1 MNHSTP
7 PLAAAIAPPMSPAA
21 RPAALLALLEA
32 TFGTGST
39 TVVDDSHHHA
49 GHATAGGAGHFR
61 VRVVSDQFVGLRTL
75 ARHRLVYTASAPL
88 MPQDIHAL
96 SIAAL
101 TPAES
106 TSG

>member
-1 MNHSTP
+1 MNHDTP
-7 PLAAAIAPPMSPAA
+7 ALASPLAPAA
-21 RPAALLALLEA
+21 RPAALLALLETA
-32 TFGTGST
+32 FGRGST

-61 VRVVSDQFVGLRTL
+61 VVVVSDRFVGLRTL

-96 SIAAL
+96 SITAL
-101 TPAES
+101 TPAE
-106 TSG
+106 TTTG